1 MATVMISLVMT
12 GVFAAAA
19 MGQAPPAVMQLDRG
33 VTLRVYHVEGDL
45 KAIPTLVKDQ
55 TPNFDELRKTIDFRD
70 DAGFGKVPASFL
82 SVVSGWIDVKDAGEY
97 EFRLTSDDG
106 SRMAIDGKRIIDHD
120 GTHAATSKLSGAVKL
135 VAGMHALLIEH
146 FDHAG
151 NKQLTLEWKTPGAGE
166 FKLIPTDVLRTEKDL
181 TRVTSPGSKQIE
193 DGKRAGDGKPVSG
206 VHPAWDVVTI
216 RPQGF
221 EPMVGAMCFDARG
234 RLIVGTFSPL
244 QRDDRTLPD
253 IDTKKPDRLFAITGA
268 GGDPAKIEVKE
279 CATGLYEP
287 LGLCAVGDD
296 LYCSNRKSIVKLSD
310 KDGDGYFETREI
322 VAEGWE
328 GWNYHQFCFGLV
340 YKEDGD
346 KGSSGEAP
354 ETRAGKPVP
363 LRGKLY
369 ATLST
374 AMAPPGWEGMGTN
387 AAPNGA
393 MRGGVLEVDLS
404 SNTAS
409 VIAGGLRAPNG
420 IGLGPQDSLWYLDNQ
435 GAWMPCSQFCEVIPG
450 RFYGHHNRTNFVP
463 ELKDRFPEGGVASV
477 FCDRPRTPASVLMP
491 HNEAVNSPTQ
501 PQLITSGLYAGQMYI
516 GELTGGGIRRAFIE
530 KVNGQWQ
537 GALFQ
542 FTQGLESGVQR
553 MVWGPD
559 GSLYVGGIGAGGDWN
574 WRGTK
579 FGLQRLT
586 PNGKTVFEML
596 AIRATPNGFE
606 VEFTKPVANAAAWLG
621 DASHFTIKQW
631 TYAPTEKY
639 GGPKVDEETLTV
651 MKATPAANGKRVM
664 LDVAGLKRGRCVS
677 LRMDPKSVDG
687 EPIWSTEAWYTLNEV
702 PRAAPPMGA
711 MIAGKKIDPEQGGVG
726 VGVLSPASA
735 VTLIGASA
743 DPMFHSGKVKEL
755 PRDAKGG
762 GLAGERGDEGLMKLP
777 GYVEIQGTGDLVTSS
792 VFGDARLHV
801 EWYSPAGGEGQL
813 AGNSGIYL
821 QDLYE
826 IQVLNTA
833 TAAALGRE
841 EKNDEA
847 GSIYKQKAPDVN
859 ASTGPGTWQAYDIW
873 FRAPR
878 FENGKKK
885 EDARVSVYWNGVLV
899 HNDVVMEGPTG
910 AKAAVGESGAYPVQ
924 TGPLRLQDH
933 ETKAE
938 GSVRFR
944 NIWIA
949 PLEDVKYIAKTAEW
963 EKPFDALGDDGL
975 PKDWVVRGGQA
986 KFRVEGGVLIGTSVP
1001 KSPNTFFVSR
1011 KEYDDFELLVDFTV
1025 DPRLNSGVQIRS
1037 EVLGGYDLRKGALR
1051 GVQVEIDPDPARS
1064 YTGGIYEERGRGWLC
1079 RLIDAPYARRAFRP
1093 LPMPSEAGAPVKLPS
1108 GVPEDAAKGI
1118 NHLRILATGPIVR
1131 TWINGVPA
1139 ASVFDAYGE
1148 AGPRGRLGLQVHDV
1162 GEDATPREVRY
1173 WNLRIREMKRG
1184 E

>member
-1 MATVMISLVMT
+1 MDTS
-12 GVFAAAA
+12 
-19 MGQAPPAVMQLDRG
+19 R
-33 VTLRVYHVEGDL
+33 RV
-45 KAIPTLVKDQ
+45 
-55 TPNFDELRKTIDFRD
+55 
-70 DAGFGKVPASFL
+70 
-82 SVVSGWIDVKDAGEY
+82 
-97 EFRLTSDDG
+97 
-106 SRMAIDGKRIIDHD
+106 
-120 GTHAATSKLSGAVKL
+120 
-135 VAGMHALLIEH
+135 
-146 FDHAG
+146 
-151 NKQLTLEWKTPGAGE
+151 
-166 FKLIPTDVLRTEKDL
+166 
-181 TRVTSPGSKQIE
+181 
-193 DGKRAGDGKPVSG
+193 
-206 VHPAWDVVTI
+206 
-216 RPQGF
+216 
-221 EPMVGAMCFDARG
+221 
-234 RLIVGTFSPL
+234 
-244 QRDDRTLPD
+244 
-253 IDTKKPDRLFAITGA
+253 
-268 GGDPAKIEVKE
+268 
-279 CATGLYEP
+279 
-287 LGLCAVGDD
+287 
-296 LYCSNRKSIVKLSD
+296 
-310 KDGDGYFETREI
+310 DGYFETREV

-340 YKEDGD
+340 HKE
-346 KGSSGEAP
+346 
-354 ETRAGKPVP
+354 
-363 LRGKLY
+363 GKLY

-404 SNTAS
+404 SNTAT

-435 GAWMPCSQFCEVIPG
+435 GAWMPCSQFCEVIAG

-463 ELKDRFPEGGVASV
+463 ELKERFPEGGVASV
-477 FCDRPRTPASVLMP
+477 FCDRPRTPASLMMP

-501 PQLITSGLYAGQMYI
+501 PQLITSGMYAGQMYI

-553 MVWGPD
+553 MIWGPD

-586 PNGKTVFEML
+586 PNGKTAFEML
-596 AIRATPNGFE
+596 AIRATPNGFD
-606 VEFTKPVANAAAWLG
+606 VEFTKPVANAGAWLS
-621 DASHFTIKQW
+621 DASNFAVKQW
-631 TYAPTEKY
+631 MYTPTEKY
-639 GGPKVDEETLTV
+639 GGPKVNEEKLQV
-651 MKATPAANGKRVM
+651 VKATPSSDGKRVV
-664 LDVAGLKRGRCVS
+664 LEIAGLKRGRCVS
-677 LRMDPKSVDG
+677 LRMDPKSAEG
-687 EPIWSTEAWYTLNEV
+687 EQIWSTEAWYTLNEI
-702 PRAAPPMGA
+702 PRAEPTKAA
-711 MIAGKKIDPEQGGVG
+711 TIAGKKIDAEKAGVG
-726 VGVLSPASA
+726 VGVLPPASG

-743 DPMFHSGKVKEL
+743 DPMFHSGKRKDL
-755 PRDAKGG
+755 PRGAKESGMS
-762 GLAGERGDEGLMKLP
+762 GERSDEDLMKLP

-833 TAAALGRE
+833 TAEKLGRE

-847 GSIYKQKAPDVN
+847 GSIYKFKAPDVN

-878 FENGKKK
+878 FESGRKTS
-885 EDARVSVYWNGVLV
+885 DARVSVYWNGVLV
-899 HNDVVMEGPTG
+899 HNDVVMKGPTG

-933 ETKAE
+933 ETRAE

-949 PLEDVKYIAKTAEW
+949 PLEDTKYVSGEW
-963 EKPFDALGDDGL
+963 EKPFDTLGEDGL

-986 KFRVEGGVLIGTSVP
+986 KIRMDGKTLVGTSVP

-1011 KEYDDFELLVDFTV
+1011 KEYEDFELLVDFTV
-1025 DPRLNSGVQIRS
+1025 DSKLNSGVQIRS

-1064 YTGGIYEERGRGWLC
+1064 YTGGLYEERGRGWLA

-1093 LPMPSEAGAPVKLPS
+1093 LPMARDESIKPPS
-1108 GVPEDAAKGI
+1108 GSPEDAAKGI
-1118 NHLRILATGPIVR
+1118 NHLRILATGPVVR

-1148 AGPRGRLGLQVHDV
+1148 AGPRGRFGLQVHDV
-1162 GEDATPREVRY
+1162 GEETEPREVRF
-1173 WNLRIREMKRG
+1173 WNLRIREMKKV